1 MRYGYVICVF
11 IWFDLRTKKEKD
23 ALKHPMIFCYDVFLF
38 RFVQLN
44 ILSLFFWFFFICICC
59 CDCFCIIFSFIVLFV
74 CFFFFSR
81 FNGAVRRSV
90 FARSLVAFIS
100 LLWPLCTLWLLY
112 MNLIIVPI
120 VSILCALRYSRKQA
134 RARVCFCVC
143 NVWSQMMI
151 KWMTI
156 KPTTIITCTVQINN
170 DRISKVEKKGTER
183 ERDWENQLKRFDQHL
198 GAKDKTLA
206 KRPMQKIFMKC
217 IKTNCNFSTNCC
229 LEQSWAQHSCS
240 NA

>member
-44 ILSLFFWFFFICICC
+44 ILSLFFCFFLSAFVVVIV
-59 CDCFCIIFSFIVLFV
+59 SVLFFLSSFYLCV
-74 CFFFFSR
+74 FFFFSR
-81 FNGAVRRSV
+81 FNGAVRRSLY
-90 FARSLVAFIS
+90 ARSLVAFIS

-134 RARVCFCVC
+134 RARAFVCVC

-170 DRISKVEKKGTER
+170 DRISKVEEKGTER
-183 ERDWENQLKRFDQHL
+183 ERLRKP
-198 GAKDKTLA
+198 T
-206 KRPMQKIFMKC
+206 
-217 IKTNCNFSTNCC
+217 
-229 LEQSWAQHSCS
+229 
-240 NA
+240 